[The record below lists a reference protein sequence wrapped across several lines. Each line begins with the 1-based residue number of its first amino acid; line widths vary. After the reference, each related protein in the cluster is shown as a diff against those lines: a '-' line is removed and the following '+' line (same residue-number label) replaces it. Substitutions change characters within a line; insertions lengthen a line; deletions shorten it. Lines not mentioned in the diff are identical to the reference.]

1 MLHYRYILLLACL
14 SVLLVACTKNKKL
27 GITSMKVIMWDM
39 AKVEAFGI
47 NYLGTKSQAEKDSI
61 LKVKYAEVFAL
72 HKTKESHF
80 FESLAAYKKNPTQYR
95 ALIDSLNTYASKQ
108 RDQYF
113 NQQIETADTTAKP
126 IAQ

>member
-1 MLHYRYILLLACL
+1 L
-14 SVLLVACTKNKKL
+14 SVLFAACKKNKIL

-39 AKVEAFGI
+39 AKIEAFGT
-47 NYLGTKSQAEKDSI
+47 NYLGTKPQEEKDSI

-72 HKTKESHF
+72 HHTKESQF
-80 FESLAAYKKNPTQYR
+80 FESLEAYKRNPTKYR
-95 ALIDSLNTYASKQ
+95 ALIDSLNIYASKQ

-113 NQQIETADTTAKP
+113 NQKVEATDTNAKP